1 MSRIRTIKPE
11 GTDEAAFAGLFFGE
25 GHIDLVK
32 QGSTTRGLSVRL
44 RIALR
49 DDDRAVLDWVAS
61 LYGGCLYRREATR
74 SWCWQ
79 LTGRERV
86 LAALRALESSPV
98 PSKKKREVALAIEA
112 VHLTPQRG
120 RHLTDQAAQAMLDLR
135 SRLKGE
141 RVYGA
146 H

>member
-1 MSRIRTIKPE
+1 MARIRTIKPE
-11 GTDEAAFAGLFFGE
+11 WRDEAAFAGLFFGE

-49 DDDRAVLDWVAS
+49 DDDRAVLDWVVS
-61 LYGGCLYRREATR
+61 LYGGCLYPREATR

-79 LTGRERV
+79 LTGRDRV
-86 LAALRALESSPV
+86 LAVLRVLESSPI

-112 VHLTPQRG
+112 AHLTPQRG

-135 SRLKGE
+135 SRLKSG